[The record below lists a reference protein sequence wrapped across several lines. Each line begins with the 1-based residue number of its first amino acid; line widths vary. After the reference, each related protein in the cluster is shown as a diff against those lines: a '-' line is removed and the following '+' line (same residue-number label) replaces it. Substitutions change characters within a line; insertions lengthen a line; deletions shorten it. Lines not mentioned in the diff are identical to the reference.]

1 VTGRERE
8 KGNRHNQMD
17 LSMSEDF
24 DSSLLEWEEDGRQQ
38 RQPDSEGM
46 GSGSTPKQQTLTPQ
60 AMKEGFS
67 RLPSFPTSIGG
78 YSASNEPQQSNND
91 AHGLATTGNQMNPY
105 AMMQMLYPLTG
116 HTSAG
121 TQQQQQQ
128 NLMVQYALTGQS
140 NGDPFPTVSF
150 PNNKNYM
157 DTVSCLSTTTGGYA
171 SSAARSSKPA
181 ASEQPGDQ
189 QRANQVNRAMPTSQ
203 LHPLG
208 IQSSA
213 GCPSMTVTAPPGPL
227 STPNAA
233 PAMQFNPYMFNPY
246 NMAMAGNPQL
256 FAAYQSSQQQQ
267 QLAAHFAAAQAS
279 VAQATTAQ
287 APPST
292 LAKPSDAALPPPAP
306 VAKAPSKQKKPKAAA
321 VKAKKTSVKKK
332 KDDTPPFLLFDAPC
346 ELRQNF
352 MATQRMLN
360 LPVHHDGNSFHYG
373 MAVNGFHP
381 QLNGTTDPVQL
392 PTGVKLLDSRHKQ
405 RKGDGKERNE
415 REQKRAQKITELID
429 QIRTS
434 MEDGGWKVEMKS
446 KYHTLTMCAD
456 YVKHLIK
463 TTEEKEEAVEKAKS
477 DLEVKERKLEEDK
490 ALLEGRSDPESVT
503 STLTASSEG
512 SRGGG
517 AAASG
522 NAKPVSDD
530 TSSRHKRKAQD
541 MEAMDMNKVDFKKVK
556 TQESSADL
564 SAADEGG
571 NGSGPS
577 GHNISIGKMSSSVSE
592 LTDSNRGS
600 SDSGGEKTG
609 RNGNAAH
616 KKHPRSD
623 EEGEG
628 SDFQSG
634 RSISSTA
641 ALFRGTQSHN
651 RDHGHADVVIREKKH
666 FRRRFR
672 SERSSLDR
680 KFEINY
686 EEVFLTSNV
695 PQIIATTAGRIVT
708 WNKFFLDATCLDESS
723 VQRLTIFSLVQQDKL
738 ANLFEMVAE
747 ALRRK
752 AANADSTSG
761 TSSSGT
767 TTKDSPPSS
776 SDATEANSHVEKYAT
791 MTLPCTSV
799 LSARTDSDSSGG
811 VTANPLYMTITLMPD
826 EDVRK
831 RCFHCVFTDYKGSDG
846 RMGFITPE
854 LLARLFTGPQSSNEK
869 LQSQKPIATKTRS
882 SNKEAKGKEI
892 HVNDAA
898 VDNGDDDSD

>member
-1 VTGRERE
+1 
-8 KGNRHNQMD
+8 M
-17 LSMSEDF
+17 
-24 DSSLLEWEEDGRQQ
+24 
-38 RQPDSEGM
+38 
-46 GSGSTPKQQTLTPQ
+46 
-60 AMKEGFS
+60 
-67 RLPSFPTSIGG
+67 
-78 YSASNEPQQSNND
+78 
-91 AHGLATTGNQMNPY
+91 
-105 AMMQMLYPLTG
+105 
-116 HTSAG
+116 
-121 TQQQQQQ
+121 
-128 NLMVQYALTGQS
+128 
-140 NGDPFPTVSF
+140 
-150 PNNKNYM
+150 
-157 DTVSCLSTTTGGYA
+157 
-171 SSAARSSKPA
+171 
-181 ASEQPGDQ
+181 
-189 QRANQVNRAMPTSQ
+189 
-203 LHPLG
+203 
-208 IQSSA
+208 
-213 GCPSMTVTAPPGPL
+213 
-227 STPNAA
+227 
-233 PAMQFNPYMFNPY
+233 
-246 NMAMAGNPQL
+246 
-256 FAAYQSSQQQQ
+256 
-267 QLAAHFAAAQAS
+267 
-279 VAQATTAQ
+279 
-287 APPST
+287 
-292 LAKPSDAALPPPAP
+292 
-306 VAKAPSKQKKPKAAA
+306 
-321 VKAKKTSVKKK
+321 
-332 KDDTPPFLLFDAPC
+332 
-346 ELRQNF
+346 
-352 MATQRMLN
+352 
-360 LPVHHDGNSFHYG
+360 
-373 MAVNGFHP
+373 
-381 QLNGTTDPVQL
+381 
-392 PTGVKLLDSRHKQ
+392 
-405 RKGDGKERNE
+405 
-415 REQKRAQKITELID
+415 
-429 QIRTS
+429 
-434 MEDGGWKVEMKS
+434 
-446 KYHTLTMCAD
+446 
-456 YVKHLIK
+456 
-463 TTEEKEEAVEKAKS
+463 
-477 DLEVKERKLEEDK
+477 
-490 ALLEGRSDPESVT
+490 EGRSDPESVT

-708 WNKFFLDATCLDESS
+708 CKSCLHWIVIGVVVDNTAHGTVSPRYITGNKFFLDATCLDESS

-811 VTANPLYMTITLMPD
+811 VKANPLYMTVSPSMILLCPFACWFLTNDSFRSGFVLQITLMPD